1 MKITAKA
8 RIIVLSTVLL
18 ALAVVGGMLLLR
30 NPALPDSKN
39 PAADTPTGAQLDT
52 SANRQIYTE
61 ILVESPSAFELA
73 QLVRYGGKAAVRV
86 WDGDAP
92 PAIVDI
98 DTWETL
104 YTVPASWFDTERF
117 FQGIAFDGANNPY
130 ALFVGTVTPDNQ
142 ELFVQRSSDTDE
154 PYDLIRLNGGQWY
167 VSTDSSGHSWV
178 NIWKFMADEQ
188 FIYIMSFTDNSI
200 GMGLQVFTH
209 DGELYAV
216 YPNVADFDIDG
227 QGGLYLAMQTV
238 MEWGRYDLST
248 KELIMTTAISKNAGA
263 YRPMQLTYDAGS
275 DTIAIMTDFTVCFYG
290 ATDGAA
296 RGSELL
302 LSRDAPEMMRD
313 RMYGM
318 AMMLDGAQNTY
329 CLARCMDRSA
339 RLYRYQPTEDT
350 RGDMP
355 YTLTVT
361 APYRDEFLSSAI
373 ALFEKENPD
382 QKINYDTAYNSIEA
396 FYRNGKKDGYV
407 ERENMRLLTG
417 DVGDIFMS
425 GGTWA
430 DVYHR
435 FQTDLFVDLKPMF
448 EQDSSYSSL
457 DSAAL
462 HSITI
467 DGAIKGLPVAA
478 TYFYADV
485 NTALCAELGI
495 DLDWSRATWGDVLA
509 LTEKLNGTDYYLFAA
524 NGTDRIFV
532 RMLISNMPDLID
544 MKSKKVDLRQ
554 PWFLELLEQWKLAV
568 QSPSFLGDADSMG
581 RIVPQALICINGMTD
596 ARREIDTM
604 ADYVLYNETP
614 DQAKRTYPLFSG
626 EKHQN
631 RTASSSDLYSITAWS
646 KNKDAAWR
654 FLSFL
659 VRKDMQSAQTMCNRP
674 IHIDGR
680 RTQQEDGFS
689 RLNLDKALGTQ
700 YIEDIN
706 AVYRSVDT
714 MYDMHALKEDLYKP
728 LLDYMNGKL
737 TLEDALTQ
745 AEHDLWIRIN
755 E

>member
-8 RIIVLSTVLL
+8 RIIALSAILV

-30 NPALPDSKN
+30 NPAPPDSKN
-39 PAADTPTGAQLDT
+39 PAAAAPTGDPLGT
-52 SANRQIYTE
+52 SDSGQVYTE

-73 QLVRYGGKAAVRV
+73 QFARYGGRPTMRV

-92 PAIVDI
+92 PAIVDV
-98 DTWETL
+98 DTWEAL
-104 YTVPASWFDTERF
+104 YTVPITWFDTERHF
-117 FQGIAFDGANNPY
+117 KDIAFDGSNNPY

-142 ELFVQRSSDTDE
+142 ELFVQRSSDTDK

-167 VSTDSSGHSWV
+167 VSTDASGRSWV
-178 NIWKFMADEQ
+178 SIWKFMADEQ
-188 FIYIMSFTDNSI
+188 FFYIMSFTDNSI

-209 DGELYAV
+209 DGELYAE
-216 YPNVADFDIDG
+216 YSNVADFDIDG
-227 QGGLYLAMQTV
+227 QGRLYLAMQTV
-238 MEWGRYDLST
+238 MEWGRYDLAT

-263 YRPMQLTYDAGS
+263 YRAMQLAYDAGS
-275 DTIAIMTDFTVCFYG
+275 DTVAVMTNASICTYG
-290 ATDGAA
+290 ATDGAP
-296 RGSELL
+296 RGYELL

-318 AMMLDGAQNTY
+318 AMMLDGAQNIY
-329 CLARCMDRSA
+329 CLARCMDQGA

-373 ALFEKENPD
+373 VLFEKENPD
-382 QKINYDTAYNSIEA
+382 QKIKYDTAYNSIDA

-417 DVGDIFMS
+417 DVGDIVMS
-425 GGTWA
+425 GGTWS

-435 FQTDLFVDLKPMF
+435 FQTDLFVDLKPML
-448 EQDSSYSSL
+448 EQDPSYSKL
-457 DSAAL
+457 DSIAL
-462 HSITI
+462 RSITI
-467 DGAIKGLPVAA
+467 DGAIRGLPIAA

-485 NTALCAELGI
+485 NTALSAELGI

-524 NGTDRIFV
+524 NGSDRIFV

-544 MKSKKVDLRQ
+544 LQNKKVDLRQ
-554 PWFLELLEQWKLAV
+554 PWFLELLEQWKRAV
-568 QSPSFLGDADSMG
+568 QSPNFVGAADPMG
-581 RIVPQALICINGMTD
+581 RIVPQALICIDGMTD
-596 ARREIDTM
+596 DRGELDTM

-631 RTASSSDLYSITAWS
+631 RTASSSDLYSITSWS

-659 VRKDMQSAQTMCNRP
+659 VRKDMQSAQTMFNRP
-674 IHIDGR
+674 LHVDAR
-680 RTQQEDGFS
+680 RAQQEDGFT
-689 RLNLDKALGTQ
+689 RFMLDKVLGTQ
-700 YIEDIN
+700 YIDDMN